1 MKWDLLEKTELRIE
15 QIILDDANLT
25 DIAAAVAD
33 ELELRRDEVIVIDAR
48 GRLLALDILRPTID
62 PYALIGKRDGLL
74 RALGS
79 VAGVTV
85 TDRTAFCSEGVLGW
99 ISSDAAQA
107 TVAVERSREM
117 ATEIS
122 ERIAHRA
129 IVCSTGPEVCS
140 GQITDTNKPWIAARL
155 RACGFAAT
163 AGPDLPDDTTVIAA
177 AMREAVQERG
187 FGLVITTGGVGA
199 EDKDG
204 TVEALLTLDP
214 DAATPPLFEVRQGHG
229 RHVKPCVR
237 IGVGRLGDAVIVCLP
252 GPHAEATAAVD
263 VLADKLQSTRDKY
276 ELANEIAGVLRAR
289 LRAHEVSR

>member
-15 QIILDDANLT
+15 EITLDDANLT
-25 DIAAAVAD
+25 DVAAAVAD
-33 ELELRRDEVIVIDAR
+33 ELGLQRDEVVVIDAR
-48 GRLLALDILRPTID
+48 DRLLALDILRSTID
-62 PYALIGKRDGLL
+62 PYALVGKRDGLL
-74 RALGS
+74 RVLGA
-79 VAGVTV
+79 VEGVTV

-99 ISSDAAQA
+99 ISWDVAQA
-107 TVAVERSREM
+107 TLAVERSRQM
-117 ATEIS
+117 AAEIS
-122 ERIAHRA
+122 DRIAHRV

-155 RACGFAAT
+155 GACGFAVT
-163 AGPDLPDDTTVIAA
+163 AGPDLADDATLIAA

-204 TVEALLTLDP
+204 TVEALLMLDP
-214 DAATPPLFEVRQGHG
+214 DAATPTLFAVRQGHG

-237 IGVGRLGDAVIVCLP
+237 IGVGRLGDAIIVCLP

-263 VLADKLQSTRDKY
+263 VLAELMQSTRDKH
-276 ELANEIAGVLRAR
+276 ELANAVAEVLRAR
-289 LRAHEVSR
+289 LRVHEVSR

>member
-1 MKWDLLEKTELRIE
+1 VTWNLLEKTELRIE
-15 QIILDDANLT
+15 QIVLDDVNLT
-25 DIAAAVAD
+25 DLAAAVAD

-48 GRLLALDILRPTID
+48 DRSLALDILRPTID
-62 PYALIGKRDGLL
+62 PYALIGKRAGLL
-74 RALGS
+74 RAVGS

-85 TDRTAFCSEGVLGW
+85 TDNTALCSEGVLGW

-107 TVAVERSREM
+107 AVAVERSREM
-117 ATEIS
+117 AAEIS
-122 ERIAHRA
+122 QRIANRA

-155 RACGFAAT
+155 RAGGFAAT
-163 AGPDLPDDTTVIAA
+163 EGPNLPDNTTAIAG

-187 FGLVITTGGVGA
+187 FGLVVTTGGVGA

-214 DAATPPLFEVRQGHG
+214 DAATPSLFEVRQGHG
-229 RHVKPCVR
+229 RHVKPRVR

-252 GPHAEATAAVD
+252 GPHAEATAAVE
-263 VLADKLQSTRDKY
+263 VLMGALQLTRDKHK
-276 ELANEIAGVLRAR
+276 LASEIATALRAR
-289 LRAHEVSR
+289 LRAHEVPR